1 MQKNLPLRRL
11 AGCCSIHILSQ
22 SAGRVH
28 APGNPAFFL
37 RPRPI
42 AASPDENA
50 EAVAVFPVVV
60 YRYIASLITDDF
72 PGQKKAQPH
81 ALLQHGGLLS
91 PVEPLENSISFR
103 FRYPVSLTAYLNT
116 GV

>member
-72 PGQKKAQPH
+72 PGQKKAQP
-81 ALLQHGGLLS
+81 L
-91 PVEPLENSISFR
+91 
-103 FRYPVSLTAYLNT
+103 
-116 GV
+116 